1 MTSLTSYLLVILIV
15 LIILLTITYTTDY
28 ISLPLTLGC
37 FSSGKDLPQ
46 MPKFFNRD
54 DDSSS
59 SDIEH
64 EKKYKQSHKNQ
75 SKQLIQSNQSKQLN
89 QSYPINQSYPVNQ
102 SNSNTDISNFLI
114 ETNESDNINN
124 KLFSGYDEFQMTET
138 TGNAIADALR
148 NI

>member
-28 ISLPLTLGC
+28 ITIPEL
-37 FSSGKDLPQ
+37 
-46 MPKFFNRD
+46 PKFFD
-54 DDSSS
+54 KEDSSS

-64 EKKYKQSHKNQ
+64 EKKLIKQKPPQ
-75 SKQLIQSNQSKQLN
+75 SNSIQQQIKSNPQIQSNN
-89 QSYPINQSYPVNQ
+89 NYIPNNET
-102 SNSNTDISNFLI
+102 TDFSSFLI

-124 KLFSGYDEFQMTET
+124 KLFSGIDDFQMTET
-138 TGNAIADALR
+138 TGNAIADALQ

>member
-15 LIILLTITYTTDY
+15 GIILLTITYTTDY
-28 ISLPLTLGC
+28 INIP
-37 FSSGKDLPQ
+37 K
-46 MPKFFNRD
+46 MPKFLTRNYA
-54 DDSSS
+54 DSSS

-64 EKKYKQSHKNQ
+64 EKKYKQPHHNQ
-75 SKQLIQSNQSKQLN
+75 PN
-89 QSYPINQSYPVNQ
+89 V
-102 SNSNTDISNFLI
+102 DISNFLI

-124 KLFSGYDEFQMTET
+124 KLFSGVDDFQMTET